1 METQHDFQLTSVI
14 QNLQSTIELMNVRLA
29 LAQQVQEQ
37 IMQTQMQEQ
46 KMILENT
53 EQLRKQQAML
63 NIFFVR
69 LNSLAGAGS
78 SGSQRACTAVSKT
91 KNRL

>member
-1 METQHDFQLTSVI
+1 MAHDSQLTSVI

-29 LAQQVQEQ
+29 LAQQVQDQ
-37 IMQTQMQEQ
+37 IMQTQMHEQ

-69 LNSLAGAGS
+69 LNSLTGTGS
-78 SGSQRACTAVSKT
+78 SGSQRVYTTAPIT
-91 KNRL
+91 KRRL

>member
-1 METQHDFQLTSVI
+1 MEMEHDSQLTSVI

-53 EQLRKQQAML
+53 ERLRTQQVML

-69 LNSLAGAGS
+69 LNALSGAGS
-78 SGSQRACTAVSKT
+78 SGSQRVCTAAPKIQR
-91 KNRL
+91 RL